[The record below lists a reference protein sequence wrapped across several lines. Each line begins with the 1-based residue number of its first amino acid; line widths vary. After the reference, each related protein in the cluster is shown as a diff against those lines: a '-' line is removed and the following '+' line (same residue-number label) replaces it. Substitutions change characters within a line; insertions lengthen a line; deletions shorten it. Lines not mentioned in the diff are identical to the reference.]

1 MQFSIASIKSSS
13 RPPNS
18 FSHRQTLNIIVFAFP
33 LYSLD
38 YSRFRE
44 SQTEQLEKLKDV
56 ITSLNEEIAL
66 RDANMIECEG
76 RYRELERAFENL
88 TNERDSKIRVIE
100 LLEEEMKAKQI
111 ENRRMDE
118 RVNFLESAMDY
129 LRGEM
134 SEKLSELDDLKASSS
149 LLFSQ
154 LSQRTT
160 DLHSAI
166 DAQAT
171 LQDSLDKANDK
182 IEELERMLVDLNVE
196 KLTLAQHL
204 DSADSSHSL
213 EKQALLQELSDART
227 AQDTAKADL
236 EDLQTELEAG
246 RAALSNHSDLLA
258 HKEAIHAALSSAHD
272 ALLEKQ
278 KSLDE
283 SLAALRSQNE
293 SLAATSSAIALEK
306 DNIIQENE
314 VKFDRESQELR
325 QRISGLTEEL
335 SSSLASIEEQQLVVS
350 NLQGEVESLRQAE
363 AHGAQKISELEQS
376 LSQSFT
382 QISALTLRSDSLST
396 EVNSLTANVE
406 SLKGELNVALE
417 SAFDLMNAKSDAAQE
432 HADRES
438 HHLDAQKNFINQIA
452 ELQTSLRS
460 ERDSSESLR
469 VDLEKKVVIIEEC
482 YNGKL
487 ETESEKHRRAM
498 EHVSND
504 FEQEIS
510 KLEAL
515 LAEKSGV
522 VSSKVQQIEKFEA
535 QIESMVTQIESMET
549 RMAQKTATVESKEK
563 QIEKCESQIEKLRA
577 DAASQMA
584 KFDQQV
590 EEFESQIEK
599 SQSQLEKFDSE
610 LASVSQLVIAKDAQL
625 EEASSQLEKLTSE
638 RKDQEAVFEAQIE
651 KLKTDADSTQQIH
664 YEQMATL
671 HASMAELKTEL
682 SEMESQKSLQV
693 EEMRAKY
700 LSVSST
706 LATTR
711 DRVTS
716 LEKDKSD
723 LEESELAIKK
733 ELIAERE
740 ARAQEVSL
748 KESEVAA
755 ALSKARSLE
764 EALGE
769 AKVEQSALKAT
780 LKKVESELAK
790 YKTEMSETDAVLA
803 LSQAECDDL
812 KKDRKQWMSLAEQQ
826 KIEMEQAFRLMKEAQ
841 DEVEAVTAKNDQL
854 AAKYEK
860 VKLEKAE
867 EEKAENDLRVKK
879 LSHEVRMLT
888 AELAR
893 NKNRVATR
901 DTAIQAGKLRE
912 EKLQANL
919 DVQIEKSRD
928 LARQLADRD
937 RETIIERGRAKSVGT
952 KDKDSSKPQ
961 VRLRAASKSEKDESS
976 PAPEDLDIPTLDEYH
991 DIVAQL
997 SSAKSEISKM
1007 QKQLEVEKT
1016 QIDGLIAE
1024 QTKLTGHN
1032 NPKQKIQFTHKL
1044 MTENHEL
1051 KLERANLLAQ
1061 LEKRGFDSPHRK
1073 SLTRSI
1079 VAKVR
1084 PTSTTISSPAV
1095 PSTKD
1100 GENVATP
1107 QKGFALDT
1115 SIDAENVANF

>member
-1 MQFSIASIKSSS
+1 MLLTLTF
-13 RPPNS
+13 RPTITLIMVSLNAAIYRFLNWPNLKT
-18 FSHRQTLNIIVFAFP
+18 FFFP
-33 LYSLD
+33 LD

-44 SQTEQLEKLKDV
+44 SHTEQLEKLKDV

-88 TNERDSKIRVIE
+88 TNERDSKLRVIE
-100 LLEEEMKAKQI
+100 LLEEEMKTKQI

-166 DAQAT
+166 NSQAT
-171 LQDSLDKANDK
+171 LQDSLDKANEK
-182 IEELERMLVDLNVE
+182 IEELERLLVDLNLE

-204 DSADSSHSL
+204 DSTDASHSA
-213 EKQALLQELSDART
+213 EKHALLQELTDARS

-258 HKEAIHAALSSAHD
+258 HKEAIHAALISAHD

-278 KSLDE
+278 KSLDD
-283 SLAALRSQNE
+283 SLLALRSQNE
-293 SLAATSSAIALEK
+293 SLTASSSEKDAIALEK
-306 DNIIQENE
+306 DNLIRENE
-314 VKFDRESQELR
+314 DKFDRESQELK
-325 QRISGLTEEL
+325 QRISGLTVEL
-335 SSSLASIEEQQLVVS
+335 SSSLASIEEQQQVVS
-350 NLQGEVESLRQAE
+350 NLQDEVESLRQAE
-363 AHGAQKISELEQS
+363 AHGAQKISELEMS
-376 LSQSFT
+376 LSASFA
-382 QISALTLRSDSLST
+382 QIAALTLRSDSLTT
-396 EVNSLTANVE
+396 EVTSLTANVE
-406 SLKGELNVALE
+406 TLKSELNTALV
-417 SAFDLMNAKSDAAQE
+417 SAFDIMNAKSEAAQD
-432 HADRES
+432 HADRETQ
-438 HHLDAQKNFINQIA
+438 HLDAQKNFINQIA

-482 YNGKL
+482 FNGKL
-487 ETESEKHRRAM
+487 ETESEKHRRTM
-498 EHVSND
+498 ETVQSD
-504 FEQEIS
+504 FSQQIE

-515 LAEKSGV
+515 LAEKSGAV
-522 VSSKVQQIEKFEA
+522 ASKVQQIEKFEA
-535 QIESMVTQIESMET
+535 HIEEMEAQ
-549 RMAQKTATVESKEK
+549 MAQKIAIVQSKEK
-563 QIEKCESQIEKLRA
+563 QVEKCEAQIAKLQSDSASQMVNFDEQVEKLNAQIEKFNSQIEKL
-577 DAASQMA
+577 D
-584 KFDQQV
+584 
-590 EEFESQIEK
+590 
-599 SQSQLEKFDSE
+599 SQLS
-610 LASVSQLVIAKDAQL
+610 ASSQLVMAKDEQL
-625 EEASSQLEKLTSE
+625 EEASSQLQKMESE
-638 RKDQEAVFEAQIE
+638 HKDREATFEGHIA
-651 KLKTDADSTQQIH
+651 KLKTDADLTQQVH

-671 HASMAELKTEL
+671 HTSMAELKREL
-682 SEMESQKSLQV
+682 SEMESSRSLQV

-723 LEESELAIKK
+723 LEESELEMKK
-733 ELIAERE
+733 ALIAERE
-740 ARAQEVSL
+740 ARAQEVAQKDSD
-748 KESEVAA
+748 VAA

-769 AKVEQSALKAT
+769 AKVEQSALKTT

-803 LSQAECDDL
+803 LAQAECDEL

-860 VKLEKAE
+860 VRLEKAE

-893 NKNRVATR
+893 NKNRVTTR

-952 KDKDSSKPQ
+952 KDSSSSKPQ
-961 VRLRAASKSEKDESS
+961 VRLRSASKTEKDDSS
-976 PAPEDLDIPTLDEYH
+976 PTPEDLDIPTLDEYH

-997 SSAKSEISKM
+997 SSAKAEILKM

-1016 QIDGLIAE
+1016 QIDCLIAD

-1073 SLTRSI
+1073 SITRSI

-1084 PTSTTISSPAV
+1084 PASTTITSSPAA
-1095 PSTKD
+1095 PSAKD
-1100 GENVATP
+1100 GENGALL
-1107 QKGFALDT
+1107 QKGFDLDT